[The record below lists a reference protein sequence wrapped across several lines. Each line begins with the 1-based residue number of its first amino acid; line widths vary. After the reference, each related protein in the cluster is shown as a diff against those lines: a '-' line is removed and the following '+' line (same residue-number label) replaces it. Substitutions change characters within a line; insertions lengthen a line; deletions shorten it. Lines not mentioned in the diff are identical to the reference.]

1 MNKGV
6 WTTLVGCS
14 VSLLALTVHAAPES
28 VGSTPAESVSTENA
42 AEATTVMRDK
52 VSGRLEEVNVSGRRL
67 SLLGEAVS
75 ASEGIVGAKDIAVR
89 PLLRTG
95 EVLEL
100 VPGMVV
106 TQHSGSGKANQY
118 FLRGTNL
125 DHGTDFSTFVDGMP
139 VNMRS
144 HGHGQGYTDLN
155 FLIPELVNSIS
166 FKKGPY
172 YADVGDFSG
181 VGNAAINTQRRLERS
196 GLALTLGEDNYQRVL
211 AMGDAELGA
220 GTVLYALENQY
231 YDGPWTDIDEDIEK
245 LNGLLRYTVDHWG
258 GELSVAAMIYDNRW
272 NSADQI
278 PQRAVSQ
285 GVIDQYGSLDTD
297 VGGESSRYSLSAQ
310 WQNQQTSVNVYVIDY
325 ELQLFSNFTYL
336 LDDPING
343 DEFEQ
348 YDSRRIWG
356 GEWRQALS
364 AGGPF
369 QQQVGL
375 QWRYDDID
383 DVGLYRSAARQRLST
398 VREDRIEESSLGLFW
413 QGDLALTDN
422 LSATAGLR
430 YDHYEF
436 DVDSDRPANSG
447 TDSDGIGSA
456 KLTVAYR
463 INANLESYVG
473 YGQSFHSNDAR
484 GTTISVDPVDGSA
497 VDSVDPLVRSHG
509 GEMGLRFFT
518 DNGVSASL
526 ALWTLDIDSELLFV
540 GDAGNT
546 EASRASERRG
556 VEITLYYPIAPD
568 WTADLEYAYTRARF
582 SEDAP
587 GEGDYIEGSL
597 PEVVSAGLSYSGDTD
612 WYGSLRVRHF
622 GERTLDSF
630 NDVKSDPST
639 LVNAKVGH
647 RWSQLDLSLEVLN
660 LLDSD
665 DHDIDYFYAS
675 RLAGEP
681 AGGVED
687 IHFHPL
693 EPRTVRVTG
702 KWWF

>member
-1 MNKGV
+1 MIKR
-6 WTTLVGCS
+6 
-14 VSLLALTVHAAPES
+14 S
-28 VGSTPAESVSTENA
+28 VGLTFLWGGLWLCSGIVVAQPAGDESASADLSVDRQPGLLDSA
-42 AEATTVMRDK
+42 V
-52 VSGRLEEVNVSGRRL
+52 EEVNVFGRQHN
-67 SLLGEAVS
+67 LLGQSVS
-75 ASEGIVGAKDIAVR
+75 ASEGVVGAKDIEVR
-89 PLLRTG
+89 PLQRTG

-155 FLIPELVNSIS
+155 FVIPELVHSIS

-181 VGNAAINTQRRLERS
+181 VGNASINSQRRLSRS
-196 GLALTLGEDNYQRVL
+196 GVALTLGEDNYQRLL
-211 AMGDAELGA
+211 AMGDSALA
-220 GTVLYALENQY
+220 GGNLLFALENQY

-245 LNGLLRYTVDHWG
+245 LNAVLRYTKEMWG
-258 GELSVAAMIYDNRW
+258 GELSMSAMAYDNSW
-272 NSADQI
+272 NAADQI

-285 GVIDQYGSLDTD
+285 GLIDQYGSLDTD

-310 WQNQQTSVNVYVIDY
+310 WKNQRNSVNLYVIEY
-325 ELQLFSNFTYL
+325 ELELFSNFTYL
-336 LDDPING
+336 LDDPVNG

-348 YDSRRIWG
+348 YDSRRILG
-356 GEWRQALS
+356 GEWRHLLPAT
-364 AGGPF
+364 GPL
-369 QQQVGL
+369 QQQFGV

-383 DVGLYRSAARQRLST
+383 EVGLYRSANRQRLST
-398 VREDRIEESSLGLFW
+398 VREDSIKEGSVGLFW
-413 QGDLALTDN
+413 QGDVALTEK
-422 LSATAGLR
+422 LTATAGLR
-430 YDHYEF
+430 YDYYDF

-447 TDSDGIGSA
+447 SESDGIGSA

-484 GTTISVDPVDGSA
+484 GTTIRVDPVDGSA

-509 GEMGLRFFT
+509 GEMGLRFFASG
-518 DNGVSASL
+518 GVSASL

-556 VEITLYYPIAPD
+556 VEVTLYYPIAPN

-582 SEDAP
+582 SENAA
-587 GEGDYIEGSL
+587 GEGDYIEGAL
-597 PEVVSAGLSYSGDTD
+597 PEVVSAGLSYSDD
-612 WYGSLRVRHF
+612 DAWYGSVRVRHF
-622 GERTLDSF
+622 GERSLDSF
-630 NDVKSDPST
+630 NDMQSDPTT
-639 LVNAKVGH
+639 LVNGKLGY
-647 RWSQLDLSLEVLN
+647 RWPHLDVSLEVLN
-660 LLDSD
+660 VLDSD

-693 EPRTVRVTG
+693 EPRTLRVTG

>member
-1 MNKGV
+1 MRYPGLGL
-6 WTTLVGCS
+6 TSAFAML
-14 VSLLALTVHAAPES
+14 SLLSAVAVAQ
-28 VGSTPAESVSTENA
+28 STE
-42 AEATTVMRDK
+42 AEPISTAQLDR
-52 VSGRLEEVNVSGRRL
+52 SLEEVNVFGRQHN
-67 SLLGEAVS
+67 LLGQSVS
-75 ASEGIVGAKDIAVR
+75 ASEGVVGAKDIEVR

-155 FLIPELVNSIS
+155 FVIPELVHSIS

-181 VGNAAINTQRRLERS
+181 VGNASINSQRRLERS
-196 GLALTLGEDNYQRVL
+196 AVALTLGEDNFQRVL
-211 AMGDAELGA
+211 AMGDSALA
-220 GTVLYALENQY
+220 GGTLLFALENQY

-245 LNGLLRYTVDHWG
+245 LNGVLRFTKDMWG
-258 GELSVAAMIYDNRW
+258 GELSLAAMAYDNNW
-272 NSADQI
+272 NAADQI

-285 GVIDQYGSLDTD
+285 GLIDQYGSLDTD
-297 VGGESSRYSLSAQ
+297 VGGESSRYSLSAE
-310 WQNQQTSVNVYVIDY
+310 WKNQRNSVNVYVIEY
-325 ELQLFSNFTYL
+325 ELELFSNFTYL
-336 LDDPING
+336 LDDPVNG

-348 YDSRRIWG
+348 YDSRRILG
-356 GEWRQALS
+356 GEWRHLLPVT
-364 AGGPF
+364 GPL
-369 QQQVGL
+369 QQQFGV

-383 DVGLYRSAARQRLST
+383 EVGLYRSANRQRLST
-398 VREDRIEESSLGLFW
+398 VREDSIEEGSVGLFW
-413 QGDLALTDN
+413 QGDVALTEK
-422 LSATAGLR
+422 LTATAGLR
-430 YDHYEF
+430 YDYYDF
-436 DVDSDRPANSG
+436 DVNSDRSANSG
-447 TDSDGIGSA
+447 AESDGIGSA

-463 INANLESYVG
+463 VNANLEGYAG

-509 GEMGLRFFT
+509 GEMGLRFFAS
-518 DNGVSASL
+518 GGASASL

-556 VEITLYYPIAPD
+556 VELTVYYPIAPN

-582 SEDAP
+582 SENAP
-587 GEGDYIEGSL
+587 GEGDYIEGAL
-597 PEVVSAGLSYSGDTD
+597 PEVISAGLSYSDGSA
-612 WYGSLRVRHF
+612 WYGSVRLRHF
-622 GERTLDSF
+622 GERSLDSF
-630 NDVKSDPST
+630 NDVQSDPAT
-639 LVNAKVGH
+639 LVNGKLGY
-647 RWSQLDLSLEVLN
+647 RWPQWDVSLEVLN
-660 LLDSD
+660 ILDSD

-675 RLAGEP
+675 RLPGEP